1 MGNNGFAGEYKRR
14 KRRDI
19 GFRIAVLVPAGVVVA
34 LLLLILA
41 QVVVNGGR
49 ALNLDF
55 FFQQQKPFGEVGGGI
70 VQAIVGTLMVLVVA
84 IVIALPLSLLTALY
98 LYEHKGSK
106 RADALLNVVNTLQ
119 GIPSIV
125 IGVVIYTWV
134 VVPLKTFSAFAGGI
148 ALSIVMLPLMISM
161 IKESLDMVPASY
173 LEAALALGVPR
184 WRAVVEIVVPAAAS
198 GILEAAG
205 LGIARAGGETAPLIF
220 TAFGNP
226 FLSLNF
232 KAPVSALP
240 LVIYE
245 YIKSP
250 YDDWHQKAWG
260 AALLLVIFVLSLNLF
275 IGTRKKR

>member
-1 MGNNGFAGEYKRR
+1 MANDVFVSQYKGR
-14 KRRDI
+14 KRKDI
-19 GFRIAVLVPAGVVVA
+19 FFKIAVFVPAGIVVA
-34 LLLLILA
+34 LLFLILA
-41 QVVVNGGR
+41 QVVVNGGA

-70 VQAIVGTLMVLVVA
+70 VQAIVGTLMVLVIA
-84 IVIALPLSLLTALY
+84 IVIALPLSLASGLY

-106 RADALLNVVNTLQ
+106 RADVLLNVVNTLQ

-125 IGVVIYTWV
+125 IGVVIYSWV
-134 VVPLKTFSAFAGGI
+134 VVPMKTFSALAGGI
-148 ALSIVMLPLMISM
+148 SLSIVMLPLMVSM
-161 IKESLDMVPASY
+161 IKESLDMVPVSY

-184 WRAVVEIVVPAAAS
+184 GRAIVEIILPAAGS
-198 GILEAAG
+198 GILEATG
-205 LGIARAGGETAPLIF
+205 LGIARAAGETAPLIF

-232 KAPVSALP
+232 NGPVSALP

-250 YDDWHQKAWG
+250 YDDWHRKAWG
-260 AALLLVIFVLSLNLF
+260 AALLLVLFVLCLNLF
-275 IGTRKKR
+275 IGSRKKR

>member
-1 MGNNGFAGEYKRR
+1 MGNNIFAGEYKRR

-260 AALLLVIFVLSLNLF
+260 AALLLVLFVLSLNLF

>member
-1 MGNNGFAGEYKRR
+1 MANDVFVSQYKGR
-14 KRRDI
+14 KRKDI
-19 GFRIAVLVPAGVVVA
+19 FFKIAVFVPAGIVVA
-34 LLLLILA
+34 LLFLILA
-41 QVVVNGGR
+41 QVVVNGGA

-70 VQAIVGTLMVLVVA
+70 VQAIVGTLMVLVIA
-84 IVIALPLSLLTALY
+84 IVIALPLSLASGLY

-106 RADALLNVVNTLQ
+106 RADVLLNVVNTLQ

-125 IGVVIYTWV
+125 IGVVIYSWV
-134 VVPLKTFSAFAGGI
+134 VVPMKTFSALAGGI
-148 ALSIVMLPLMISM
+148 SLSIVMLPLMVSM
-161 IKESLDMVPASY
+161 IKESLDMVPVSY

-184 WRAVVEIVVPAAAS
+184 WRAIVEIILPAAGS
-198 GILEAAG
+198 GILEATG
-205 LGIARAGGETAPLIF
+205 LGIARAAGETAPLIF

-232 KAPVSALP
+232 NGPVSALP

-250 YDDWHQKAWG
+250 YDDWHRKAWG
-260 AALLLVIFVLSLNLF
+260 AALLLVLFVLCLNLF
-275 IGTRKKR
+275 IGSRKKR

>member
-1 MGNNGFAGEYKRR
+1 MENNVFTGEYKRR
-14 KRRDI
+14 KRKDLV
-19 GFRIAVLVPAGVVVA
+19 FRAAILVPTGIVIS
-34 LLLLILA
+34 LLILILA
-41 QVVVNGGR
+41 QVVVNGSK

-55 FFQQQKPFGEVGGGI
+55 FFQQQKPFGEVGGGV
-70 VQAIVGTLMVLVVA
+70 VQAIVGTIMVLVVA
-84 IVIALPLSLLTALY
+84 IIIALPFSLLAALY

-106 RADALLNVVNTLQ
+106 KANALLDVVSTLQ

-161 IKESLDMVPASY
+161 IKESLDMVPSSY

-184 WRAVVEIVVPAAAS
+184 WRAVVEIIVPAAAS
-198 GILEAAG
+198 GILEATG
-205 LGIARAGGETAPLIF
+205 LGIARAAGETAPLIF
-220 TAFGNP
+220 TSFGNP

-232 KAPVSALP
+232 MAPVSALP

-245 YIKSP
+245 YVKSP

-260 AALLLVIFVLSLNLF
+260 AALLLVLFVLSLNLL

>member
-1 MGNNGFAGEYKRR
+1 MGNNVFAGDYKRR

-19 GFRIAVLVPAGVVVA
+19 GFRVAVLVPAGVVVA

-84 IVIALPLSLLTALY
+84 IVIALPISLLTALY

-106 RADALLNVVNTLQ
+106 RANALLNVVNTLQ

-161 IKESLDMVPASY
+161 IRESLDMVPASY

-184 WRAVVEIVVPAAAS
+184 WRAVVEIIVPAAAS

-260 AALLLVIFVLSLNLF
+260 AALLLVLFVLGLNLF

>member
-1 MGNNGFAGEYKRR
+1 MENNVFAGQYRGR
-14 KRRDI
+14 KRKDI
-19 GFRIAVLVPAGVVVA
+19 FFRIAVMVPAGIVIA
-34 LLLLILA
+34 LLFLILA
-41 QVVVNGGR
+41 QVVVNG
-49 ALNLDF
+49 AKSLNFDF
-55 FFQQQKPFGEVGGGI
+55 FFQQQKPFGEIGGGI
-70 VQAIVGTLMVLVVA
+70 VQAIVGTLMLLATA
-84 IVIALPLSLLTALY
+84 IVIALPFSLLAALY

-106 RADALLNVVNTLQ
+106 RANGLLSVVNTLQ

-125 IGVVIYTWV
+125 IGVVIYSWV
-134 VVPLKTFSAFAGGI
+134 VVPMKTFSALSGGI

-161 IKESLDMVPASY
+161 IKESLEMVPASY
-173 LEAALALGVPR
+173 VEAALALGAPR
-184 WRAVVEIVVPAAAS
+184 WRVIVEIVLPAAGS
-198 GILEAAG
+198 GILEATG
-205 LGIARAGGETAPLIF
+205 LGIARAAGETAPLLF

-232 KAPVSALP
+232 KGPISALP

-260 AALLLVIFVLSLNLF
+260 AALLLVVFVLSLNLF

>member
-1 MGNNGFAGEYKRR
+1 MGNNVFAGDYKRR
-14 KRRDI
+14 KKRDI
-19 GFRIAVLVPAGVVVA
+19 GFRVAVLVPAGVVVV

-84 IVIALPLSLLTALY
+84 IVIALPISLLTALY

-106 RADALLNVVNTLQ
+106 RANALLNVVNTLQ

-161 IKESLDMVPASY
+161 IRESLDMVPASY

-184 WRAVVEIVVPAAAS
+184 WRAVVEIIVPAAAS

-260 AALLLVIFVLSLNLF
+260 AALLLVLFVLGLNLF

>member
-1 MGNNGFAGEYKRR
+1 METNGFVSRYAGRKKR
-14 KRRDI
+14 DAL
-19 GFRIAVLVPAGVVVA
+19 FRVAVVVPAAIVVGI
-34 LLLLILA
+34 LILIIA
-41 QVVVNGGR
+41 QVLIKG
-49 ALNLDF
+49 AAAMNLSF

-70 VQAIVGTLMVLVVA
+70 SQAIVGTLMVLA
-84 IVIALPLSLLTALY
+84 IAILIALPLSLLASLY
-98 LYEHKGSK
+98 LYERKGS
-106 RADALLNVVNTLQ
+106 RAAELLFGAVNTLQ

-125 IGVVIYTWV
+125 IGVVIYSWI
-134 VVPLKTFSAFAGGI
+134 VVPMKTFSALAGSI
-148 ALSIVMLPLMISM
+148 ALAIVMLPLMTSM

-184 WRAVVEIVVPAAAS
+184 WRAIVEIVLPAAIS
-198 GILEAAG
+198 GILEATG
-205 LGIARAGGETAPLIF
+205 LGIARAAGETAPLMF

-226 FLSLNF
+226 FLSLNP
-232 KAPVSALP
+232 AGPVSALP

-260 AALLLVIFVLSLNLF
+260 AALILVLFVLALNLI

>member
-1 MGNNGFAGEYKRR
+1 MGNNVFAGDYKRR
-14 KRRDI
+14 KKRDI
-19 GFRIAVLVPAGVVVA
+19 GFRVAVLVPAGVVVV

-106 RADALLNVVNTLQ
+106 RANALLNVVNTLQ

-161 IKESLDMVPASY
+161 IRESLDMVPASY

-184 WRAVVEIVVPAAAS
+184 WRAVVEIIVPAAAS

-260 AALLLVIFVLSLNLF
+260 AALLLVLFVLGLNLF

>member
-1 MGNNGFAGEYKRR
+1 MGNNVFAGDYKRR
-14 KRRDI
+14 KKRDI
-19 GFRIAVLVPAGVVVA
+19 GFRVAVLVPAGVVVV

-98 LYEHKGSK
+98 LYEHKGSS
-106 RADALLNVVNTLQ
+106 RANALLNVVNTLQ

-184 WRAVVEIVVPAAAS
+184 WRAVVEIIVPAAAS

-260 AALLLVIFVLSLNLF
+260 AALLLVLFVLGLNLF

>member
-1 MGNNGFAGEYKRR
+1 MGNNIFAGEYKRR

>member
-1 MGNNGFAGEYKRR
+1 MENNVFAGQYKGR
-14 KRRDI
+14 KRKDI
-19 GFRIAVLVPAGVVVA
+19 LFRVAVLVPAGIVVA
-34 LLLLILA
+34 LLFLIMA
-41 QVVVNGGR
+41 QVVVNGGK

-70 VQAIVGTLMVLVVA
+70 VQAIAGTLMVLAVA
-84 IVIALPLSLLTALY
+84 IVIALPFSLLTSLY

-106 RADALLNVVNTLQ
+106 RAEGLLNVVNTLQ

-134 VVPLKTFSAFAGGI
+134 VVPLRTFSAFAGGI

-161 IKESLDMVPASY
+161 IKESLDMVPVSY

-198 GILEAAG
+198 GILEATG
-205 LGIARAGGETAPLIF
+205 LGIARATGETAPLIF
-220 TAFGNP
+220 TSFGNP

-232 KAPVSALP
+232 GGPVSALP

-260 AALLLVIFVLSLNLF
+260 AALLLVLFVLSLDLF